1 VKSSTQSR
9 VDPILPGLWRKPANG
24 APSPLAGAAIF
35 NPDSDVLLNLAFRL
49 FIVDL
54 FLTASR
60 LLEVIT
66 MAGGSRVPYLGVTI
80 HVITLALAVIS
91 GGARRVATSK
101 IGIYLGL
108 FTCWMLACTIASTW
122 RGGSVDVL
130 LRQWLPS
137 LIIFLSCGSV
147 VTLRQCGKVAT
158 FLATASALIATTSFF
173 LGTLKQDRLAFETGS
188 LGNANEFSMLV
199 VLGAP
204 FLLVPIFSSSLRV
217 RKVVAAAF
225 GAVVLIAVVRTASRS
240 SLLAVVTILAVLFL
254 TRPLAGKVKLAALT
268 AALIFVLI
276 AATPREILSRYAT
289 IFGDST
295 VGDEVANSALES
307 SLARQHLLQ
316 QSLKLTME
324 HPVFGLGPGI
334 FAVGEADLAKEEG
347 QKATWHVSHNSYT
360 QVSSEMGIPGV
371 LLYLMALWATFRN
384 VFWFRAHS
392 RIDPTGRASA
402 LGLALLLSLIGLC
415 VNLAFSSN
423 AYFSYLPS
431 LMGLSVVFRKSLER
445 EMDLHSPAVTAPQVR
460 LPAQN
465 MTVKIE
471 LPHPAA
477 AKSTYKFL
485 GRPRRS
491 RA

>member
-1 VKSSTQSR
+1 MS
-9 VDPILPGLWRKPANG
+9 
-24 APSPLAGAAIF
+24 

-49 FIVDL
+49 FVVDL

-66 MAGGSRVPYLGVTI
+66 LAGGNRIPYLGVTI

-108 FTCWMLACTIASTW
+108 FTCWMLACTLASTW

-147 VTLRQCGKVAT
+147 VTLRQCRKVST
-158 FLATASALIATTSFF
+158 LLAAGTALIAATSYV
-173 LGTLKQDRLAFETGS
+173 LGTLKEGRLAFESGT
-188 LGNANEFSMLV
+188 LGNANDLASLLI
-199 VLGAP
+199 LGAP
-204 FLLVPIFSSSLRV
+204 FLVVPILSKSSSWFG
-217 RKVVAAAF
+217 KAMAF
-225 GAVVLIAVVRTASRS
+225 GLGGMMVIVVIRSGSRS
-240 SLLAVVTILAVLFL
+240 NLLALASILMVLFW
-254 TRPLAGKVKLAALT
+254 TRPLSGKIKLAALT
-268 AALIFVLI
+268 AALIFVLV
-276 AATPREILSRYAT
+276 AATPRELLSRYAT

-295 VGDEVANSALES
+295 VGDDVANSALES

-347 QKATWHVSHNSYT
+347 QKASWHVSHNSYT
-360 QVSSEMGIPGV
+360 QVSSEMGIPGL

-392 RIDPTGRASA
+392 RIDPTGTASA
-402 LGLALLLSLIGLC
+402 MGLAVLLSLVGLC
-415 VNLAFSSN
+415 VNLTFSSN
-423 AYFSYLPS
+423 AYLYYLPM

-445 EMDLHSPAVTAPQVR
+445 EMDLHSPAVTAPRVR
-460 LPAQN
+460 VPAQK
-465 MTVKIE
+465 MAVKIE
-471 LPHPAA
+471 LPHAA
-477 AKSTYKFL
+477 ATKPVYKFL

-491 RA
+491 GA

>member
-1 VKSSTQSR
+1 MS
-9 VDPILPGLWRKPANG
+9 
-24 APSPLAGAAIF
+24 
-35 NPDSDVLLNLAFRL
+35 NPESDVLLNLAFRL
-49 FIVDL
+49 FIADL

-66 MAGGSRVPYLGVTI
+66 MAGGGRIPYLGVTI
-80 HVITLALAVIS
+80 HVITLMLAVVS

-101 IGIYLGL
+101 VGIYLGL
-108 FTCWMLACTIASTW
+108 FTCWMLTCTLTSTW

-147 VTLRQCGKVAT
+147 VTLRQCRRVLT
-158 FLATASALIATTSFF
+158 LLATGSALIAATSYF
-173 LGTLKQDRLAFETGS
+173 LGTLKQGRLAFESGT
-188 LGNANEFSMLV
+188 LGNANDLASLLI
-199 VLGAP
+199 LGAP
-204 FLLVPIFSSSLRV
+204 FLIVPVLSQSGSWLG
-217 RKVVAAAF
+217 KAMAF
-225 GAVVLIAVVRTASRS
+225 GLGGMMVIVVVRSGSRS
-240 SLLAVVTILAVLFL
+240 NLLALAAILLVLFWS
-254 TRPLAGKVKLAALT
+254 RPLSGKIKLATLTIALV
-268 AALIFVLI
+268 FVLI
-276 AATPREILSRYAT
+276 AATPRELLSRYAT

-295 VGDEVANSALES
+295 VGDDVANSALES

-316 QSLKLTME
+316 QSLKLTMD

-347 QKATWHVSHNSYT
+347 QKASWHVSHNSYT
-360 QVSSEMGIPGV
+360 QVSSEMGIPGL
-371 LLYLMALWATFRN
+371 LLYLLALWFTFRN
-384 VFWFRAHS
+384 VFWFRANS
-392 RIDPTGRASA
+392 RRIDATGTVSA
-402 LGLALLLSLIGLC
+402 MGLAVLLSLIGLC
-415 VNLAFSSN
+415 VNLTFSSN
-423 AYFSYLPS
+423 AYLYYLPM
-431 LMGLSVVFRKSLER
+431 LMGISVVFRKSLER
-445 EMDLHSPAVTAPQVR
+445 EMDLHSPAVTVPQVR

-491 RA
+491 GA